1 MCMKDFLKMILAS
14 AIGFLIANVLLGIFA
29 VFIIIGLS
37 ALFMIDGGG
46 SDLSS
51 TSVSKNSILFL
62 NVEGDINE
70 RRTPGDVFKHLMGE
84 DSSAPLSIYE
94 LNQALKMAAEDKKI
108 KGVYLRLRWV
118 SSGWAKV
125 NAIRDMLLEFKK
137 SKKFVYAYSESYN
150 EKLYYLASAADK
162 IYMYPKGEFSW
173 DGLDMQSTFFQK
185 TFTKLEVE
193 PTLVRAGRFKAAGET
208 FIKDRMSEENKLQS
222 REIISGLWGH
232 VEKAIVA
239 SRPQL
244 NVELLSE
251 WAGKVSVTTAQE
263 AYNKGLV
270 DVLAPIEEIEQLFRK
285 ITKTAAKDEIPLIS
299 WDGYYD
305 LQKPSVGFMDQAE
318 KVAVIVADGEISSGS
333 GPSDQAIYSDQLSA
347 LIRKVSKEKNVKAV
361 VLRINSPGG
370 SALASDVI
378 WRSLD
383 FLKKNKPVVA
393 TFSDVAASGG
403 YYIAA
408 GANYIYADP
417 LTITGSIGVF
427 GLLFNTNKFF
437 DNKLGVTFDG
447 VKTHESSDMMS
458 GVRALSPYELQ
469 LIQKSVDDIYHTFVS
484 VVKEGRPQFEDLEAV
499 KSIAE
504 GRVWTG
510 IKAKEI
516 GLIDDFGSLETAIQ
530 KAAELAKLDDYSVE
544 IYPKEKKFIDKIFES
559 LGEVSILPAWVK
571 QIFLKSPHK
580 FESIYY
586 TRIPYDYS
594 I

>member
-1 MCMKDFLKMILAS
+1 MKDFLKMILAS

-193 PTLVRAGRFKAAGET
+193 PTLIRAGRFKAAGET

-239 SRPQL
+239 SRPHL

-251 WAGKVSVTTAQE
+251 WAGKISVTTAQE

-559 LGEVSILPAWVK
+559 LGEVSILPTWVK

>member
-1 MCMKDFLKMILAS
+1 MKDFLKMILAS